1 MQKKYDTTVL
11 GLVVLDILGRPVS
24 KIPDGGN
31 LAYIDE
37 LRLTVA
43 GTAGGTVIDCA
54 KLGVS
59 TLGVGAVGDDEKA
72 DFVLSS
78 LEKFGVDTIGFE
90 RLKGVPTSSTIL
102 NIRPNGERPALHL
115 RGAWLFSSSWKRKSR
130 YIWL

>member
-1 MQKKYDTTVL
+1 MPKKYDTTVL

-72 DFVLSS
+72 DFVLST
-78 LEKFGVDTIGFE
+78 LEKFGVDTLSLIH
-90 RLKGVPTSSTIL
+90 I
-102 NIRPNGERPALHL
+102 
-115 RGAWLFSSSWKRKSR
+115 
-130 YIWL
+130 

>member
-43 GTAGGTVIDCA
+43 GTAGGTVID
-54 KLGVS
+54 
-59 TLGVGAVGDDEKA
+59 
-72 DFVLSS
+72 LS
-78 LEKFGVDTIGFE
+78 LIH
-90 RLKGVPTSSTIL
+90 I
-102 NIRPNGERPALHL
+102 
-115 RGAWLFSSSWKRKSR
+115 
-130 YIWL
+130 

>member
-43 GTAGGTVIDCA
+43 GYSRRNCN
-54 KLGVS
+54 
-59 TLGVGAVGDDEKA
+59 
-72 DFVLSS
+72 
-78 LEKFGVDTIGFE
+78 
-90 RLKGVPTSSTIL
+90 RLC
-102 NIRPNGERPALHL
+102 
-115 RGAWLFSSSWKRKSR
+115 
-130 YIWL
+130 